1 MEDKINILRDL
12 IHKELI
18 DENLKPDSTDYKKI
32 LELSQKLDSL
42 IVEYYKKD
50 DKKPYWFFCL
60 KIL

>member
-50 DKKPYWFFCL
+50 DKKPY
-60 KIL
+60 